1 MRDTFVPPD
10 EYLALPLRAHELL
23 RGVPLHDVSAVDL
36 PGGGPGRTLA
46 DVRVVEGSAA
56 RSRIVRV
63 LFGTRLLLGR
73 LFGWDR
79 KTLTADESLASRL
92 SAEERSASDPPPGTP
107 AGLFLL
113 VYQFPNEALMEIR
126 NATVHGWVCTALV
139 PRGSGYR
146 FYFGVYVRPV
156 SWITRPYLLAIEPFR
171 RILYPAMLGRI
182 RRAWTAR
189 YASP

>member
-1 MRDTFVPPD
+1 MFVPPD
-10 EYLALPLRAHELL
+10 EYLSLPLRAHELL

-46 DVRVVEGSAA
+46 DIRALEASTRPSQVVRA
-56 RSRIVRV
+56 
-63 LFGTRLLLGR
+63 LFGLRLLLGR

-79 KTLTADESLASRL
+79 KALAPGESLVSRL
-92 SAEERSASDPPPGTP
+92 SPEERSASDPVPGTP
-107 AGLFLL
+107 VGPFLL
-113 VYQFPNEALMEIR
+113 VYEFPDERLLEIR

-156 SWITRPYLLAIEPFR
+156 SWITRPYLAAIEPFR

-182 RRAWTAR
+182 RREWVARFAKTA
-189 YASP
+189 AP